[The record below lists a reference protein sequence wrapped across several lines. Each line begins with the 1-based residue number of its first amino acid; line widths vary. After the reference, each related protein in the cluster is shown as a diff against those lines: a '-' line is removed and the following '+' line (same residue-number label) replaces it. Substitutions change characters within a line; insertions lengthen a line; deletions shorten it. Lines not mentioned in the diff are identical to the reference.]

1 MQKVVALVPMKGHS
15 ERVANKNLRS
25 FAGEPLFYRVLQALE
40 RSKTVKDVYI
50 NTDSEEIA
58 RKAKENFDVNII
70 WRPEELRGD
79 FVSMNNIIKYDLSQI
94 NSEHFIQTHAT
105 NPLLTNMTIDAAVE
119 KYFNSL
125 DKYDSLFSV
134 TRLQV
139 RLYDKELRPLNHN
152 PEELIRT
159 QDLPPVYEE
168 NSNFYIFSKSSFM
181 ATERRIGLSPCIY
194 EVNKLEAFDIDEEE
208 DFLLAES
215 AYMLRKKYAGEAI

>member
-15 ERVANKNLRS
+15 ERVSNKNLRS
-25 FAGEPLFYRVLQALE
+25 FAGEPLFYRILQALE
-40 RSKTVKDVYI
+40 RSKTIKGVYI

-79 FVSMNNIIKYDLSQI
+79 FVSMNKIIKCDLSQI
-94 NSEHFIQTHAT
+94 DSEHFIQTHAT

-119 KYFNSL
+119 KYFNNL
-125 DKYDSLFSV
+125 DKCDSLFSV

-139 RLYDKELRPLNHN
+139 RLYDKELKPVNHN

-159 QDLPPVYEE
+159 QDLQPVYEE
-168 NSNFYIFSKSSFM
+168 NSNFYIFSRGSFK
-181 ATERRIGLSPCIY
+181 ATERRIGLNPCIY
-194 EVNKLEAFDIDEEE
+194 EVNKIEALDIDEEE

-215 AYMLRKKYAGEAI
+215 VYKMSKQNMQVT